1 MNNNLIDLA
10 KSLLEIKSIS
20 PNDNGCFDIVES
32 YLEPLG
38 FETKRI
44 NYLNIENLYSSI
56 GSKGPLFCFLG
67 HTDVVP
73 SGPEELW
80 DIDPFK
86 PAVIND
92 YLIGRGAADMKG
104 AVATFLLAV
113 KEFLNENPNPNY
125 RICIFLNSNEEGERE
140 NGKIDKVIKDL
151 QDDGEFIDYCL
162 VGEASSSVKLADTIR
177 LGRRGSLS
185 GILKIN
191 GKQGHVAY
199 PEKVKNPIHIAGT
212 LIDILKET
220 EWDKGNEF
228 FQPTS
233 FQISNISSG
242 TGATNVVPGNLE
254 MKFNI
259 RFSSESS
266 EDSLKEKILE
276 ILDKNNITYDI
287 EWALNAI
294 PFITKKTFFKD
305 VIIKSINDIVGYEP
319 QINNGGGT
327 SDGRWIA
334 PMGTEVVEL
343 GPINE
348 TIHQINEKVSVDDL
362 ENLKKI
368 YKQILTNLNQKQ

>member
-44 NYLNIENLYSSI
+44 NYLNVENLYSTI

-86 PAVIND
+86 PEVIDD
-92 YLIGRGAADMKG
+92 YLIGRGSADMKS
-104 AVATFLLAV
+104 AVATFLLTA
-113 KEFLNENPNPNY
+113 KEFLEENPNPNF
-125 RICIFLNSNEEGERE
+125 RLCVFLTSNEEGQLKD
-140 NGKIDKVIKDL
+140 GKINKIIQDL
-151 QDDGEFIDYCL
+151 QDASEHIDYCL
-162 VGEASSSVKLADTIR
+162 VGEASSSSKLADTIR

-185 GILKIN
+185 GSLIIK

-199 PEKVKNPIHIAGT
+199 PEKVNNPIHIAGKF
-212 LIDILKET
+212 IDTLKEMV
-220 EWDKGNEF
+220 WDQGNEF

-233 FQISNISSG
+233 FQISNINSG
-242 TGATNVVPGNLE
+242 TGATNVVPGHLE
-254 MKFNI
+254 MKFNL

-266 EDSLKEKILE
+266 EESLKEKILNVLE
-276 ILDKNNITYDI
+276 EHGIDYEI
-287 EWALNAI
+287 EWVLNAI
-294 PFITKKTFFKD
+294 PFITKQTFFKD
-305 VIIKSINDIVGYEP
+305 VVIKSIDSIMGYKPE
-319 QINNGGGT
+319 INNGGGT

-334 PMGTEVVEL
+334 PMGTEVIEL

-348 TIHQINEKVSVDDL
+348 TIHQINEKVNIHDL
-362 ENLKKI
+362 DNLKNI
-368 YKQILTNLNQKQ
+368 YKEILANLNRS

>member
-44 NYLNIENLYSSI
+44 NYLNVENLYSTI

-73 SGPEELW
+73 SGSEELW

-86 PAVIND
+86 PEVIDD
-92 YLIGRGAADMKG
+92 YLIGRGSADMKS
-104 AVATFLLAV
+104 AVATFLLTA
-113 KEFLNENPNPNY
+113 KEFLEENPNPNF
-125 RICIFLNSNEEGERE
+125 RLCVFLTSNEEGQLKD
-140 NGKIDKVIKDL
+140 GKINKIIQDL
-151 QDDGEFIDYCL
+151 QDAGEHIDYCL
-162 VGEASSSVKLADTIR
+162 VGEASSSSKLADTIR

-185 GILKIN
+185 GSLIIK

-199 PEKVKNPIHIAGT
+199 PEKVNNPIHIAGKF
-212 LIDILKET
+212 IDTLKEMV
-220 EWDKGNEF
+220 WDQGNEF

-233 FQISNISSG
+233 FQISNINSG
-242 TGATNVVPGNLE
+242 TGATNVVPGHLE
-254 MKFNI
+254 MKFNL

-266 EDSLKEKILE
+266 EESLKEKILNVLE
-276 ILDKNNITYDI
+276 EHGIDYEI
-287 EWALNAI
+287 EWVLNAI
-294 PFITKKTFFKD
+294 PFITKQTFFKD
-305 VIIKSINDIVGYEP
+305 VVIKSIYSIMGYKPE
-319 QINNGGGT
+319 INNGGGT

-334 PMGTEVVEL
+334 PMGTEVIEL

-348 TIHQINEKVSVDDL
+348 TIHQINEKVNIHDL
-362 ENLKKI
+362 DNLKNI
-368 YKQILTNLNQKQ
+368 YKEILSNLNRS

>member
-32 YLEPLG
+32 YLGPLG

-44 NYLNIENLYSSI
+44 NYLNIENLFSSI

-86 PAVIND
+86 PEVIDD

-212 LIDILKET
+212 LIDILKQT

-242 TGATNVVPGNLE
+242 TGATNVVPGDLE

-266 EDSLKEKILE
+266 EESLKEKILQ
-276 ILDKNNITYDI
+276 ILDRNNIDYDI

-305 VIIKSINDIVGYEP
+305 VIIKSINDVVGYKP

-348 TIHQINEKVSVDDL
+348 TIHQINEKVNIHDL
-362 ENLKKI
+362 DNLKNI
-368 YKQILTNLNQKQ
+368 YKKILINLNQS

>member
-44 NYLNIENLYSSI
+44 NYLNVENLYSTI

-86 PAVIND
+86 PEVIDD
-92 YLIGRGAADMKG
+92 YLIGRGSADMKS
-104 AVATFLLAV
+104 AVATFLLTA
-113 KEFLNENPNPNY
+113 KEFLEENPNPNF
-125 RICIFLNSNEEGERE
+125 RLCVFLTSNEEGQLKD
-140 NGKIDKVIKDL
+140 GKINKIIQDL
-151 QDDGEFIDYCL
+151 QDAGEHIDYCL
-162 VGEASSSVKLADTIR
+162 VGEASSSSKLADTIR

-185 GILKIN
+185 GSLIIK

-199 PEKVKNPIHIAGT
+199 PEKVNNPIHIAGKF
-212 LIDILKET
+212 IDTLKEMV
-220 EWDKGNEF
+220 WDQGNEF

-233 FQISNISSG
+233 FQISNINSG
-242 TGATNVVPGNLE
+242 TGATNVVPGHLE
-254 MKFNI
+254 MKFNL

-266 EDSLKEKILE
+266 EESLKEKILNVLE
-276 ILDKNNITYDI
+276 EHGIDYEI
-287 EWALNAI
+287 EWVLNAI
-294 PFITKKTFFKD
+294 PFITKQTFFKD
-305 VIIKSINDIVGYEP
+305 IVIKSIDSIMGYKPE
-319 QINNGGGT
+319 INNGGGT

-334 PMGTEVVEL
+334 PMGTEVIEL

-348 TIHQINEKVSVDDL
+348 TIHQINEKVNIHDL
-362 ENLKKI
+362 DNLKNI
-368 YKQILTNLNQKQ
+368 YKEILANLNRS

>member
-44 NYLNIENLYSSI
+44 NYLNVENLYSTI

-86 PAVIND
+86 PEVIDD
-92 YLIGRGAADMKG
+92 YLIGRGSADMKS
-104 AVATFLLAV
+104 AVATFLLTA
-113 KEFLNENPNPNY
+113 KEFLEENPNPNF
-125 RICIFLNSNEEGERE
+125 RLCVFLTSNEEGQLKD
-140 NGKIDKVIKDL
+140 GKINKIIQDL
-151 QDDGEFIDYCL
+151 QDAGEHIDYCL
-162 VGEASSSVKLADTIR
+162 VGEASSSSKLADTIR

-185 GILKIN
+185 GSLIIK

-199 PEKVKNPIHIAGT
+199 PEKVNNPIHIAGKF
-212 LIDILKET
+212 IDTLKEMV
-220 EWDKGNEF
+220 WDQGNEF

-233 FQISNISSG
+233 FQISNINSG
-242 TGATNVVPGNLE
+242 TGATNVVPGHLE
-254 MKFNI
+254 MKFNL

-266 EDSLKEKILE
+266 EESLKEQILNVLE
-276 ILDKNNITYDI
+276 EHGIDYEI
-287 EWALNAI
+287 EWVLNAI
-294 PFITKKTFFKD
+294 PFITKQTFFKD
-305 VIIKSINDIVGYEP
+305 VVIKSIDSIMGYKPE
-319 QINNGGGT
+319 INNGGGT

-334 PMGTEVVEL
+334 PMGTEVIEL

-348 TIHQINEKVSVDDL
+348 TIHQINEKVNIHDL
-362 ENLKKI
+362 DNLKNI
-368 YKQILTNLNQKQ
+368 YKEILANLNRS

>member
-44 NYLNIENLYSSI
+44 NYLNVENLYSTI

-86 PAVIND
+86 PEVIDD
-92 YLIGRGAADMKG
+92 YLIGRGSADMKS
-104 AVATFLLAV
+104 AVATFLLTA
-113 KEFLNENPNPNY
+113 KEFLEENPNPNF
-125 RICIFLNSNEEGERE
+125 RLCVFLTSNEEGQLKD
-140 NGKIDKVIKDL
+140 GKINKIIQDL
-151 QDDGEFIDYCL
+151 QDAGEHIDYCL
-162 VGEASSSVKLADTIR
+162 VGEASSSSKLADTIR

-185 GILKIN
+185 GSLIIK

-199 PEKVKNPIHIAGT
+199 PEKVNNPIHIAGKF
-212 LIDILKET
+212 IDTLKEMV
-220 EWDKGNEF
+220 WDQGNEF

-233 FQISNISSG
+233 FQISNINSG
-242 TGATNVVPGNLE
+242 TGATNVVPGHLE
-254 MKFNI
+254 MKFNL

-266 EDSLKEKILE
+266 EESLKEKILNVLE
-276 ILDKNNITYDI
+276 ENGIDYEI
-287 EWALNAI
+287 EWVLNAI
-294 PFITKKTFFKD
+294 PFITKQTFFKD
-305 VIIKSINDIVGYEP
+305 VVIKSIDSIMGYKPE
-319 QINNGGGT
+319 INNGGGT

-334 PMGTEVVEL
+334 PMGTEVIEL

-348 TIHQINEKVSVDDL
+348 TIHQINEKVNIHDL
-362 ENLKKI
+362 DNLKNI
-368 YKQILTNLNQKQ
+368 YKEILANLNRS

>member
-44 NYLNIENLYSSI
+44 NYLNVENLYSTI

-86 PAVIND
+86 PEVIDD
-92 YLIGRGAADMKG
+92 YLIGRGSADMKS
-104 AVATFLLAV
+104 AVATFLLTA
-113 KEFLNENPNPNY
+113 KEFLEENPNPNF
-125 RICIFLNSNEEGERE
+125 RLCVFLTSNEEGQLKD
-140 NGKIDKVIKDL
+140 GKINKIIQDL
-151 QDDGEFIDYCL
+151 QDAGEHINYCL
-162 VGEASSSVKLADTIR
+162 VGEASSSSKLADTIR

-185 GILKIN
+185 GSLIIK

-199 PEKVKNPIHIAGT
+199 PEKVNNPIHIAGKF
-212 LIDILKET
+212 IDTLKEMV
-220 EWDKGNEF
+220 WDQGNEF

-233 FQISNISSG
+233 FQISNINSG
-242 TGATNVVPGNLE
+242 TGATNVVPGHLE
-254 MKFNI
+254 MKFNL

-266 EDSLKEKILE
+266 EESLKEKILNVLE
-276 ILDKNNITYDI
+276 EHGIDYEI
-287 EWALNAI
+287 EWVLNAI
-294 PFITKKTFFKD
+294 PFITKQTFFKD
-305 VIIKSINDIVGYEP
+305 VVIKSIDSIMGYKPE
-319 QINNGGGT
+319 INNGGGT

-334 PMGTEVVEL
+334 PMGTEVIEL

-348 TIHQINEKVSVDDL
+348 TIHQINEKVNIHDL
-362 ENLKKI
+362 DNLKNI
-368 YKQILTNLNQKQ
+368 YKEILSNLNRS

>member
-44 NYLNIENLYSSI
+44 NYLNVENLYSTI

-86 PAVIND
+86 PEVIDD
-92 YLIGRGAADMKG
+92 YLIGRGSADMKS
-104 AVATFLLAV
+104 AVATFLLTA
-113 KEFLNENPNPNY
+113 KEFLEENPNPNF
-125 RICIFLNSNEEGERE
+125 RLCVFLTSNEEGQLKD
-140 NGKIDKVIKDL
+140 GKINKIIQDL
-151 QDDGEFIDYCL
+151 QDAGEHIDYCL
-162 VGEASSSVKLADTIR
+162 VGEASSSSKLADTIR

-185 GILKIN
+185 GSLIIK

-199 PEKVKNPIHIAGT
+199 PEKVNNPIHIAGKF
-212 LIDILKET
+212 IDTLKEMV
-220 EWDKGNEF
+220 WDQGNEF

-233 FQISNISSG
+233 FQISNINSG
-242 TGATNVVPGNLE
+242 TGATNVVPGHLE
-254 MKFNI
+254 MKFNL

-266 EDSLKEKILE
+266 EESLKEKILNVLE
-276 ILDKNNITYDI
+276 EHGIDYEI
-287 EWALNAI
+287 EWVLNAI
-294 PFITKKTFFKD
+294 PFITKQTFFTD
-305 VIIKSINDIVGYEP
+305 VVIKSIDSIMGYKPE
-319 QINNGGGT
+319 INNGGGT

-334 PMGTEVVEL
+334 PMGTEVIEL

-348 TIHQINEKVSVDDL
+348 TIHQINEKVNIHDL
-362 ENLKKI
+362 DNLKNI
-368 YKQILTNLNQKQ
+368 YKEILANLNRS

>member
-1 MNNNLIDLA
+1 MDKPLLNLA
-10 KSLLEIKSIS
+10 KSLIEIKSLS
-20 PNDNGCFDIVES
+20 PNDEGCFDLIEE
-32 YLEPLG
+32 YLDELN
-38 FETKRI
+38 FKTQRI
-44 NYLNIENLYSSI
+44 NYLNIENLYSTY
-56 GSKGPLFCFLG
+56 GTKGPLFCFLG

-73 SGPEELW
+73 SGPEDLW
-80 DIDPFK
+80 EVNPFK
-86 PAVIND
+86 PEIINNH
-92 YLIGRGAADMKG
+92 LIGRGAADMKG
-104 AVATFLLAV
+104 AVATFLIAV
-113 KEFLNENPNPNY
+113 KDFLDENPNPSF
-125 RICIFLNSNEEGERE
+125 RICVFLNSNEEGERE

-162 VGEASSSVKLADTIR
+162 VGEASSSAKVADTIR

-185 GILKIN
+185 GILKIK

-199 PEKVKNPIHIAGT
+199 PEKVKNPIHIAGKV
-212 LIDILKET
+212 IDILKET

-242 TGATNVVPGNLE
+242 TGATNVVPGELE
-254 MKFNI
+254 MKFNL
-259 RFSSESS
+259 RFSPESS
-266 EDSLKEKILE
+266 EDSLKDQILL
-276 ILDKNNITYDI
+276 ILDENNIEYAINWT
-287 EWALNAI
+287 LNAI

-305 VIIKSINDIVGYEP
+305 IVMESVNKVVGYKP

-334 PMGTEVVEL
+334 PMGTEVIEL

-362 ENLKKI
+362 ETLKNI
-368 YKQILTNLNQKQ
+368 YKEILISLNQK

>member
-44 NYLNIENLYSSI
+44 NYLNVENLYSTI

-86 PAVIND
+86 PEVIDD
-92 YLIGRGAADMKG
+92 YLIGRGSADMKS
-104 AVATFLLAV
+104 AVATFLLTA
-113 KEFLNENPNPNY
+113 KEFLEENPNPNF
-125 RICIFLNSNEEGERE
+125 RLCVFLTSNEEGRLKD
-140 NGKIDKVIKDL
+140 GKINKIIQDL
-151 QDDGEFIDYCL
+151 QDAGEHIDYCL
-162 VGEASSSVKLADTIR
+162 VGEASSSSKLADTIR

-185 GILKIN
+185 GSLIIK

-199 PEKVKNPIHIAGT
+199 PEKVNNPIHIAGKF
-212 LIDILKET
+212 IDTLKEMV
-220 EWDKGNEF
+220 WDQGNEF

-233 FQISNISSG
+233 FQISNINSG
-242 TGATNVVPGNLE
+242 TGATNVVPGHLE
-254 MKFNI
+254 MKFNL

-266 EDSLKEKILE
+266 EESLKEQILNVLE
-276 ILDKNNITYDI
+276 EHGIDYEI
-287 EWALNAI
+287 EWVLNAI
-294 PFITKKTFFKD
+294 PFITKQTFFKD
-305 VIIKSINDIVGYEP
+305 VVIKSIDSIMGYKPE
-319 QINNGGGT
+319 INNGGGT

-334 PMGTEVVEL
+334 PMGTEVIEL

-348 TIHQINEKVSVDDL
+348 TIHQINEKVNIHDL
-362 ENLKKI
+362 DNLKNI
-368 YKQILTNLNQKQ
+368 YKEILANLNRS

>member
-10 KSLLEIKSIS
+10 KTLLEIKSIS

-44 NYLNIENLYSSI
+44 NYLNVENLYSTI

-86 PAVIND
+86 PEVIDD
-92 YLIGRGAADMKG
+92 YLIGRGSADMKS
-104 AVATFLLAV
+104 AVATFLLTA
-113 KEFLNENPNPNY
+113 KEFLKENPNPNF
-125 RICIFLNSNEEGERE
+125 RLCVFLTSNEEGQLKD
-140 NGKIDKVIKDL
+140 GKINKIIQDL
-151 QDDGEFIDYCL
+151 QDAGEHIDYCL
-162 VGEASSSVKLADTIR
+162 VGEASSSSKLADTIR

-185 GILKIN
+185 GSLIIK

-199 PEKVKNPIHIAGT
+199 PEKVNNPIHIAGKF
-212 LIDILKET
+212 IDTLKEMV
-220 EWDKGNEF
+220 WDQGNEF

-233 FQISNISSG
+233 FQISNINSG
-242 TGATNVVPGNLE
+242 TGATNVVPGHLE
-254 MKFNI
+254 MKFNL

-266 EDSLKEKILE
+266 EESLKEQILNVLE
-276 ILDKNNITYDI
+276 EHGIDYEI
-287 EWALNAI
+287 EWVLNAI
-294 PFITKKTFFKD
+294 PFITKQTFFKD
-305 VIIKSINDIVGYEP
+305 VVIKSIDSIMGYKPE
-319 QINNGGGT
+319 INNGGGT

-334 PMGTEVVEL
+334 PMGTEVIEL

-348 TIHQINEKVSVDDL
+348 TIHQINEKVNIHDL
-362 ENLKKI
+362 DNLKNI
-368 YKQILTNLNQKQ
+368 YKEILANLNRS

>member
-44 NYLNIENLYSSI
+44 NYLNVENLYSTI

-86 PAVIND
+86 PEVIDD
-92 YLIGRGAADMKG
+92 YLIGRGSADMKS
-104 AVATFLLAV
+104 AVATFLLTA
-113 KEFLNENPNPNY
+113 KEFLEENPNPNF
-125 RICIFLNSNEEGERE
+125 RLCVFLTSNEEGQLKD
-140 NGKIDKVIKDL
+140 GKINKIIQDL
-151 QDDGEFIDYCL
+151 QDAGEHIDYCL
-162 VGEASSSVKLADTIR
+162 VGEASSSSKLADTIR

-185 GILKIN
+185 GSLIIK

-199 PEKVKNPIHIAGT
+199 PEKVNNPIHIAGKF
-212 LIDILKET
+212 IDTLKEMV
-220 EWDKGNEF
+220 WDQGNEF

-233 FQISNISSG
+233 FQISNINSG
-242 TGATNVVPGNLE
+242 TGATNVVPGHLE
-254 MKFNI
+254 MKFNL

-266 EDSLKEKILE
+266 EESLKEKILNVLE
-276 ILDKNNITYDI
+276 EHGIDYEI
-287 EWALNAI
+287 EWVLNAI
-294 PFITKKTFFKD
+294 PFITKQTFFKD
-305 VIIKSINDIVGYEP
+305 IVIKSIDSIMGYKPE
-319 QINNGGGT
+319 INNGGGT

-334 PMGTEVVEL
+334 PMGTEVIEL

-348 TIHQINEKVSVDDL
+348 TIHQFIE
-362 ENLKKI
+362 
-368 YKQILTNLNQKQ
+368 

>member
-44 NYLNIENLYSSI
+44 NYLNVENLYSTI

-86 PAVIND
+86 PEVIDD
-92 YLIGRGAADMKG
+92 YLIGRGSADMKS
-104 AVATFLLAV
+104 AVATFLLTA
-113 KEFLNENPNPNY
+113 KEFLEENPNPNF
-125 RICIFLNSNEEGERE
+125 RLCVFLTSNEEGQLKD
-140 NGKIDKVIKDL
+140 GKINKIIQDL
-151 QDDGEFIDYCL
+151 QDAGEHIDYCL
-162 VGEASSSVKLADTIR
+162 VGEASSSSKLADTIR

-185 GILKIN
+185 GSLIIK

-199 PEKVKNPIHIAGT
+199 PEKVNNPIHIAGKF
-212 LIDILKET
+212 IDTLKEMV
-220 EWDKGNEF
+220 WDQGNEF

-233 FQISNISSG
+233 FQISNINSG
-242 TGATNVVPGNLE
+242 TGATNVVPGHLE
-254 MKFNI
+254 MKFNL

-266 EDSLKEKILE
+266 EESLKEKILNVLE
-276 ILDKNNITYDI
+276 EHGIDYEI
-287 EWALNAI
+287 EWVLNAI
-294 PFITKKTFFKD
+294 PFITKQTFFKD
-305 VIIKSINDIVGYEP
+305 VVIKSIDSIMGYKPE
-319 QINNGGGT
+319 INNGGGT

-334 PMGTEVVEL
+334 PMGTEVIEL

-348 TIHQINEKVSVDDL
+348 TIHQINEKVNIYDL
-362 ENLKKI
+362 DNLKNI
-368 YKQILTNLNQKQ
+368 YKEILANLNRS

>member
-1 MNNNLIDLA
+1 MSALELAQSLI
-10 KSLLEIKSIS
+10 KIKSIS
-20 PNDNGCFDIVES
+20 PKDGGCFELIEAELS
-32 YLEPLG
+32 PLG
-38 FETKRI
+38 FQIERIPELNCETLLAK
-44 NYLNIENLYSSI
+44 YGDS
-56 GSKGPLFCFLG
+56 GKVFCYLG

-73 SGPEELW
+73 SGPEEEW
-80 DIDPFK
+80 TSHPFEANVIDGE
-86 PAVIND
+86 
-92 YLIGRGAADMKG
+92 LIGRGAADMKG
-104 AVATFLLAV
+104 SVAAFVQSVKNFLSD
-113 KEFLNENPNPNY
+113 NSTPNFQ
-125 RICIFLNSNEEGERE
+125 IWIMLTSNEEGEPAD
-140 NGKIDKVIKDL
+140 GKINTLMDSLTK
-151 QDDGEFIDYCL
+151 QNQFIDYCL
-162 VGEASSSVKLADTIR
+162 VGEASSSAKLADTIR

-242 TGATNVVPGNLE
+242 TGATNVVPGELE

-276 ILDKNNITYDI
+276 ILDKNNINYDI

>member
-44 NYLNIENLYSSI
+44 NYLNVENLYSTI

-86 PAVIND
+86 PEVIDD
-92 YLIGRGAADMKG
+92 YLIGRGSADMKS
-104 AVATFLLAV
+104 AVATFLLTA
-113 KEFLNENPNPNY
+113 KEFLEENPNPNF
-125 RICIFLNSNEEGERE
+125 RLCVFLTSNEEGQLKD
-140 NGKIDKVIKDL
+140 GKINKIIQDL
-151 QDDGEFIDYCL
+151 QDAGEHIDYCL
-162 VGEASSSVKLADTIR
+162 VGEASSSSKLADTIR

-185 GILKIN
+185 GSLIIK

-199 PEKVKNPIHIAGT
+199 PEKVNNPIHIAGKF
-212 LIDILKET
+212 IDTLKEMV
-220 EWDKGNEF
+220 WDQGNEF

-233 FQISNISSG
+233 FQISNINSG
-242 TGATNVVPGNLE
+242 TGATNVVPGHLE
-254 MKFNI
+254 MKFNL

-266 EDSLKEKILE
+266 EESLKEKILNVLE
-276 ILDKNNITYDI
+276 EHGIDYEI

-294 PFITKKTFFKD
+294 PFITKQTFFKD
-305 VIIKSINDIVGYEP
+305 VVIKSIDSIMGYKPE
-319 QINNGGGT
+319 INNGGGT

-334 PMGTEVVEL
+334 PMGTEVIEL

-348 TIHQINEKVSVDDL
+348 TIHQINEKVNIHDL
-362 ENLKKI
+362 DNLKNI
-368 YKQILTNLNQKQ
+368 YKEILANLNRS

>member
-20 PNDNGCFDIVES
+20 PNDNGCFDIIES

-44 NYLNIENLYSSI
+44 NYLNVENLYSTI

-86 PAVIND
+86 PEVIDD
-92 YLIGRGAADMKG
+92 YLIGRGSADMKS
-104 AVATFLLAV
+104 AVATFLLTA
-113 KEFLNENPNPNY
+113 KEFLEENPNPNF
-125 RICIFLNSNEEGERE
+125 RLCVFLTSNEEGQLKD
-140 NGKIDKVIKDL
+140 GKINKIIQDL
-151 QDDGEFIDYCL
+151 QDAGEHIDYCL
-162 VGEASSSVKLADTIR
+162 VGEASSSSKLADTIR

-185 GILKIN
+185 GSLIIK

-199 PEKVKNPIHIAGT
+199 PEKVNNPIHIAGKF
-212 LIDILKET
+212 IDTLKEMV
-220 EWDKGNEF
+220 WDQGNEF

-233 FQISNISSG
+233 FQISNINSG
-242 TGATNVVPGNLE
+242 TGATNVVPGHLE
-254 MKFNI
+254 MKFNL

-266 EDSLKEKILE
+266 EESLKEKILNVLE
-276 ILDKNNITYDI
+276 EHGIDYEI
-287 EWALNAI
+287 EWVLNAI
-294 PFITKKTFFKD
+294 PFITKQTFFKD
-305 VIIKSINDIVGYEP
+305 VVIKSIDSIMGYKPE
-319 QINNGGGT
+319 INNGGGT

-334 PMGTEVVEL
+334 PMGTEVIEL

-348 TIHQINEKVSVDDL
+348 TIHQINEKVNIHDL
-362 ENLKKI
+362 DNLKNI
-368 YKQILTNLNQKQ
+368 YKEILANLNQS

>member
-44 NYLNIENLYSSI
+44 NYLNVENLYSTI

-86 PAVIND
+86 PEVIDD
-92 YLIGRGAADMKG
+92 YLIGRGSADMKS
-104 AVATFLLAV
+104 AVATFLLTA
-113 KEFLNENPNPNY
+113 KEFLEENPNPNF
-125 RICIFLNSNEEGERE
+125 RLCVFLTSNEEGQLKD
-140 NGKIDKVIKDL
+140 GKINKIIQDL
-151 QDDGEFIDYCL
+151 QDAGEHIDYCL
-162 VGEASSSVKLADTIR
+162 VGEASSSSKLADTIR

-185 GILKIN
+185 GSLIIK

-199 PEKVKNPIHIAGT
+199 PEKVNNPIHIAGKF
-212 LIDILKET
+212 IDTLKEMV
-220 EWDKGNEF
+220 WDQGNEF

-233 FQISNISSG
+233 FQISNINSG
-242 TGATNVVPGNLE
+242 TGATNVVPGHLE
-254 MKFNI
+254 MKFNL

-266 EDSLKEKILE
+266 EESLKEKILNVLE
-276 ILDKNNITYDI
+276 EHGIDYEI
-287 EWALNAI
+287 EWVLNAI
-294 PFITKKTFFKD
+294 PFITKQTFFKD
-305 VIIKSINDIVGYEP
+305 VVIKSIDSIMGYKPE
-319 QINNGGGT
+319 INNGGGT

-334 PMGTEVVEL
+334 PMGTEVIEL

-348 TIHQINEKVSVDDL
+348 TIHQINEKVNIHDL
-362 ENLKKI
+362 DNLKNI
-368 YKQILTNLNQKQ
+368 YKEILSNLNRS